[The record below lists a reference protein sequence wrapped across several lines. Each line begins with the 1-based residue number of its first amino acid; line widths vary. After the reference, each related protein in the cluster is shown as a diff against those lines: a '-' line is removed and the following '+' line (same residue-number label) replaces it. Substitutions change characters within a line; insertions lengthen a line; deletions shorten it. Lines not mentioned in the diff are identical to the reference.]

1 VVNIFVD
8 HSLSQVT
15 PDQLQCTC

>member
-8 HSLSQVT
+8 HCLSQVT